1 MRVLFSPLRLAPKMI
16 SNYFTPVS
24 SPAKAAPLS
33 LSTSSKRQRESGEPA
48 RADDLGS
55 EPPTKKAAPSTN
67 IEELSLDS
75 SDGLPTV
82 DDEAAKLA
90 RIAANKAAAEKR
102 LAESKQ
108 LALERATMAPDW
120 YKAFLPEMRK
130 PYFLALKAALDK
142 ELAAGKVI
150 YPPLPDIYAFTKCPL
165 ASVKVVIIGQDPY
178 HGPSQAHGLCFSV
191 RKGVTPPPSLNNIF
205 RELASDIPNF
215 SRPSHGD
222 LSGWVSQGVLLL
234 NAGLTVRKGEANSH
248 KALGWSVFTDA
259 IIKHLDG
266 NGDSKVFMLWGGFAQ
281 KKGAGIKKS
290 KHLVLT
296 AKHPSPLGAN
306 QGGWFGCAHFSKAN
320 TWLKEKGIPEIDWS
334 HLP

>member
-1 MRVLFSPLRLAPKMI
+1 MRGIYSPFRSAPKMI
-16 SNYFTPVS
+16 SNYFTPVP
-24 SPAKAAPLS
+24 SPSKGAPLS
-33 LSTSSKRQRESGEPA
+33 LSPSAKRSRESGEPGQVDGLA
-48 RADDLGS
+48 R
-55 EPPTKKAAPSTN
+55 EPPTKKAALSTDTK
-67 IEELSLDS
+67 ELSPDNA
-75 SDGLPTV
+75 DGLPKI

-108 LALERATMAPDW
+108 LALERTTMAPDW

-150 YPPLPDIYAFTKCPL
+150 YPPPSDIYAFTKCPL

-191 RKGVTPPPSLNNIF
+191 RKGVPPPPSLNNIF

-215 SRPSHGD
+215 SRPPHGD

-248 KALGWSVFTDA
+248 KTLGWSVFTDA
-259 IIKHLDG
+259 IIKHLDA
-266 NGDSKVFMLWGGFAQ
+266 NGGGKVFMLWGGFAQ
-281 KKGAGIKKS
+281 KKGAGIKKG

-320 TWLKEKGIPEIDWS
+320 TWLKEKGVPEIDWS